1 MIKIKIKNIHEIV
14 EQEKNW
20 FISKMAPFF
29 VDVEQK
35 VEEAIVAQ
43 LKEVFNSKNIKAE
56 IKIERD

>member
-1 MIKIKIKNIHEIV
+1 MIKIKIKNVHEIV
-14 EQEKNW
+14 EQEQNW

>member
-35 VEEAIVAQ
+35 VEEAIVVQ